1 MRLEKLFFLAKILAE
16 YWIVFGTNGNIQL
29 PRERKKLIN
38 ISTKERVQCLY
49 PVGCRV
55 KLLEMDDPFPPP
67 IGMLGT
73 VYGHDDLASVLVHWD
88 NGSSLSVVY
97 GVDRINR
104 VE

>member
-1 MRLEKLFFLAKILAE
+1 VVTYSYQKEGGFTMNSGA
-16 YWIVFGTNGNIQL
+16 
-29 PRERKKLIN
+29 
-38 ISTKERVQCLY
+38 KERVERLY

>member
-1 MRLEKLFFLAKILAE
+1 MRLEKLFFLAKIFAND
-16 YWIVFGTNGNIQL
+16 WIVFGTSGNIQL
-29 PRERKKLIN
+29 PKRRN
-38 ISTKERVQCLY
+38 SGAKERVERLY
-49 PVGCRV
+49 PIGCRV

>member
-1 MRLEKLFFLAKILAE
+1 MNSGA
-16 YWIVFGTNGNIQL
+16 
-29 PRERKKLIN
+29 
-38 ISTKERVQCLY
+38 KERVERLN

>member
-1 MRLEKLFFLAKILAE
+1 M
-16 YWIVFGTNGNIQL
+16 VDTNGSLTDYAVGI
-29 PRERKKLIN
+29 ERK
-38 ISTKERVQCLY
+38 
-49 PVGCRV
+49 V

-67 IGMLGT
+67 IGILGT

-97 GVDRINR
+97 GVDRITR